1 MRNVTGIGKNYFFK
15 IFEVEILAPRGV
27 ERVVIY
33 EERGKTPSQ
42 QGPLG
47 TVRENEN
54 LAARQSSPIRFSVQQ
69 CLVHTLTRRTT
80 RTNQVDAY
88 LASLL
93 YPVQRLNKQEA
104 ELAALWADYP

>member
-15 IFEVEILAPRGV
+15 IFEVEILAPPRGGCG
-27 ERVVIY
+27 ERVDIY

-54 LAARQSSPIRFSVQQ
+54 LAARQPSAIRFSVQQ
-69 CLVHTLTRRTT
+69 CLAHTLTRRTT
-80 RTNQVDAY
+80 RTNQVNVY
-88 LASLL
+88 FSIPLVSCTE
-93 YPVQRLNKQEA
+93 VK
-104 ELAALWADYP
+104 

>member
-1 MRNVTGIGKNYFFK
+1 MWR
-15 IFEVEILAPRGV
+15 EGV
-27 ERVVIY
+27 AIY

-54 LAARQSSPIRFSVQQ
+54 LAAMQSPSIRFSVQQ
-69 CLVHTLTRRTT
+69 CLAHTLTRRTT

-93 YPVQRLNKQEA
+93 NPVQRLNKQEA

>member
-15 IFEVEILAPRGV
+15 IFEVEILAPPGV
-27 ERVVIY
+27 GFVICG
-33 EERGKTPSQ
+33 ERGKTPSQ

-54 LAARQSSPIRFSVQQ
+54 LAARQPSAIRFSVQQ
-69 CLVHTLTRRTT
+69 CLAHTLTRRTT
-80 RTNQVDAY
+80 RTNQSMLT

-104 ELAALWADYP
+104 VLAALRTD

>member
-1 MRNVTGIGKNYFFK
+1 MCG
-15 IFEVEILAPRGV
+15 EGV
-27 ERVVIY
+27 DIY

-54 LAARQSSPIRFSVQQ
+54 LAARQSPPIRFFVQQ
-69 CLVHTLTRRTT
+69 CLAHTLTRRTT

-93 YPVQRLNKQEA
+93 NPAQRLNKQEA